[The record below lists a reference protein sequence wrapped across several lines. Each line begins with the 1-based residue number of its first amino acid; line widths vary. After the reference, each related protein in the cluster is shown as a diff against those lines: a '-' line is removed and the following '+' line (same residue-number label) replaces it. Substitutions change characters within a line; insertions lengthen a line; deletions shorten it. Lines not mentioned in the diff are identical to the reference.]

1 MNEVAKIK
9 KRHVRNRILLAI
21 GIVTIGI
28 ALFGGDTP
36 LGMLCAF
43 PGVIILIICLMLRNR
58 MLEDSILLK
67 QIKITTCTE
76 CGKNIGFENQINI
89 KGLSV
94 YPNRADILGSSVSTE
109 ETGNYVLKN
118 KNGKTTLSK
127 EKKNDYDFS
136 RCTLGNIEFDC
147 VCSNCGKHHSVTI
160 NGMLI
165 NEFPHYKYST
175 GDTLIKGS
183 DITPEDK
190 DILTKSIVNLSKNA
204 DKVCLLRPK
213 IKNNLLLETNLSM
226 FFASKKR

>member
-1 MNEVAKIK
+1 MNEAKKIK
-9 KRHVRNRILLAI
+9 KRHIKHLILLVVGI
-21 GIVTIGI
+21 IVTGI
-28 ALFGGDTP
+28 ALFGGDTL
-36 LGMLCAF
+36 LGGLCAF
-43 PGVIILIICLMLRNR
+43 PGLIILIICLMLRNR

-67 QIKITTCTE
+67 QIKLTTCPK
-76 CGKNIGFENQINI
+76 CGKNMGFEKQIKIN
-89 KGLSV
+89 GLSV

-127 EKKNDYDFS
+127 EKENVYDFS

-147 VCSNCGKHHSVTI
+147 VCSNCGKHHSAKI

-190 DILTKSIVNLSKNA
+190 DILTKSIVNLSTYA

-213 IKNNLLLETNLSM
+213 IKKNLLLETTVSM
-226 FFASKKR
+226 FFAGKNR